1 MSDKAKLN
9 AEQTRVESALRD
21 LDLQDSGIDH
31 GSIMY
36 QAGWAAAMAECNTNQ
51 LASQNQANSGN
62 RKLASR
68 IWPALAVSFAATTAA
83 CLFVILSPQDANTK
97 QSGTTMAGTAS
108 QSPSGEI
115 AALDPEPMADLST
128 ENRLDDVNP
137 QRIKRSSSGLRIPPL
152 FGTAL
157 RNLVEKHNAQL
168 QGELAKTTTKYV
180 PTFSDIDWAIEP
192 STPLTP
198 RSINTLSL

>member
-1 MSDKAKLN
+1 
-9 AEQTRVESALRD
+9 
-21 LDLQDSGIDH
+21 
-31 GSIMY
+31 
-36 QAGWAAAMAECNTNQ
+36 
-51 LASQNQANSGN
+51 
-62 RKLASR
+62 
-68 IWPALAVSFAATTAA
+68 
-83 CLFVILSPQDANTK
+83 
-97 QSGTTMAGTAS
+97 MAGTAS
-108 QSPSGEI
+108 QSPSVEI
-115 AALDPEPMADLST
+115 AALDPEPMANLST